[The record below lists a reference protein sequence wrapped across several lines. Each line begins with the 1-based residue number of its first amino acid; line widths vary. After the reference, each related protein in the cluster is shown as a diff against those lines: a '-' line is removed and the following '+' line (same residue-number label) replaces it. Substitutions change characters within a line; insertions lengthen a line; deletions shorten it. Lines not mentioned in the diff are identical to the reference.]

1 MSHTQHNTYYVKLNR
16 FFNIQAKKS
25 LICLA
30 VLVAVVVL
38 YVAINLMQNT
48 FDIRGLLITV
58 IGCALIMTAALLSN
72 PKCLTVT
79 PETIKFQY
87 RGAFFNLLTTGRV
100 KYSSNED
107 SRYEKTYTLYNIKSI
122 EYFQTP
128 LEKTF
133 SCGHVR
139 ICGNVDAAGEQTFV
153 IYGVKDFE
161 NTTKWMRSYIDTE
174 ADKDDMAE
182 KM

>member
-1 MSHTQHNTYYVKLNR
+1 MPHTQHDTYYVKLNR

-30 VLVAVVVL
+30 VLVAVVIL
-38 YVAINLMQNT
+38 YVAINLTQNT

-58 IGCALIMTAALLSN
+58 IGCTLIMTAALLSN
-72 PKCLTVT
+72 PKCLAVT

-100 KYSSNED
+100 KYSSNVD
-107 SRYEKTYTLYNIKSI
+107 SRYENTYTIYSIKTI
-122 EYFQTP
+122 EYLQTP
-128 LEKTF
+128 LEKAF

-139 ICGNVDAAGEQTFV
+139 ICGNVDAKDEQTFI

-161 NTTKWMRSYIDTE
+161 NTAKWMQGYIKTVDN
-174 ADKDDMAE
+174 
-182 KM
+182 

>member
-1 MSHTQHNTYYVKLNR
+1 MSTQHDTYYVKLNR

-30 VLVAVVVL
+30 VLVAVVIL
-38 YVAINLMQNT
+38 YVSINLTQNT
-48 FDIRGLLITV
+48 FDIRGLLISV

-72 PKCLTVT
+72 PKCLAVT

-100 KYSSNED
+100 KYSSNVD
-107 SRYEKTYTLYNIKSI
+107 SRYENTYTIYSIKTI
-122 EYFQTP
+122 EYLQTP
-128 LEKTF
+128 LEKAF

-139 ICGNVDAAGEQTFV
+139 ICGNVDAKDEQTFI

-161 NTTKWMRSYIDTE
+161 NTAKWMQGYIKTVDN
-174 ADKDDMAE
+174 
-182 KM
+182 